1 MDRKEKQ
8 AKKSFISEAIDLAN
22 GRFKDEEVDS
32 LYDLVENRS
41 KYDGTARTYKH
52 SFDSWC
58 SDGKY
63 TRDEETTYTFRGDDS
78 GVRIEEHYQYHDD
91 DGQSGSSD
99 RVYNTGRDILNV
111 LGKVFRK

>member
-22 GRFKDEEVDS
+22 GRYKDEEVDS

-41 KYDGTARTYKH
+41 NYDGTTRTYKH

-63 TRDEETTYTFRGDDS
+63 TRDEETTYTFRGDES

-91 DGQSGSSD
+91 DGQYGSSD
-99 RVYNTGRDILNV
+99 RVYSTGRDILNV
-111 LGKVFRK
+111 LGKVFKK